1 MSESRKKNKVLG
13 NSMMYTVSAMLTKA
27 VSFIMMPIYTN
38 YISPDQYGIVRVIN
52 NFISVATYIVGLSL
66 YSALM
71 RFTSQYKNDT
81 EKQRKLYGSILTFVS
96 FMGLIS
102 IALCFLLRDVL
113 EKLIFEGIPFFPYV
127 LVGLIALFFRCQAN
141 IHTHLLQ
148 GRQEGKRLLIV
159 HAVGCV
165 LTVVINLALL
175 FGLKLEGLSVI
186 ISMLIVDMM
195 YMIVM
200 LIELKHDNL
209 LEIGIDMPILREVL
223 RYSVPLVPHQISTSI
238 ATLVSTV
245 ILKDRHSLSTV
256 GLYNIASS
264 FSVAIDEVQ
273 SSVNRAFMP
282 WFFETMD
289 SDSDAKKT
297 IGKFTSGMLRLYS
310 VMYLGVGLFAQEFV
324 LLFTEKSYALSWT
337 PVPILVAA
345 YSVKS
350 IYYLYTDVLLYYKD
364 PSKKLF
370 IATVT
375 GSLLD
380 ILLSAW
386 LAGSMGMYGIA
397 LAFLIAKIV
406 VQAIVY
412 LIARPYAPNV
422 GFNHWEMSK
431 IVGTSLVF
439 MAVGLIFSYTRLQE
453 TLSLLNFLYKLLIFA
468 LYLFLL
474 YRSNPVA
481 AKNIF
486 HMIKKKFVKAKG

>member
-1 MSESRKKNKVLG
+1 MSNSHKKNKVLA
-13 NSMMYTVSAMLTKA
+13 NSMMYTASSVLSKA

-38 YISPDQYGIVRVIN
+38 YITPDQYGIFRVIN

-66 YSALM
+66 YSALV
-71 RFTSQYKNDT
+71 RFTSQYKGEP
-81 EKQRKLYGSILTFVS
+81 EKQRKLYGSIITFVS
-96 FMGLIS
+96 IMGI
-102 IALCFLLRDVL
+102 IAIAACFLLRDVL

-148 GRQEGKRLLIV
+148 GRQEGKHLLIV
-159 HAVGCV
+159 HAAGCV
-165 LTVVINLALL
+165 LTVVINLVLL
-175 FGLKLEGLSVI
+175 FGFKLEGLSI
-186 ISMLIVDMM
+186 ILSLLLVDMM

-200 LIELKHDNL
+200 IVELKRSNL
-209 LEIGIDMPILREVL
+209 IEIGIDMPILREAL
-223 RYSVPLVPHQISTSI
+223 RYSVPLVPHQLSTNI

-245 ILKDRHSLSTV
+245 ILKDKHSLSTV
-256 GLYNIASS
+256 GLYNIATS
-264 FSVAIDEVQ
+264 FSIAIDEVQ
-273 SSVNRAFMP
+273 SVVNRAFMP

-289 SDSDAKKT
+289 SDVDAKKT
-297 IGKFTSGMLRLYS
+297 FGSFTSGMLRFYS
-310 VMYLGVGLFAQEFV
+310 IIYLGVGLFAQEFV
-324 LLFTEKSYALSWT
+324 LIFTAHSYALAWT

-350 IYYLYTDVLLYYKD
+350 MYYFYTDVLLYYKD

-386 LAGSMGMYGIA
+386 LADSLGMYGIA
-397 LAFLIAKIV
+397 IAFLVAKIV

-412 LIARPYAPNV
+412 IIAKPYAANV
-422 GFNHWEMSK
+422 GFKYWEMVK
-431 IVGTSLVF
+431 IVGTSLLF
-439 MAVGLIFSYTRLQE
+439 MVVGLIFSYARLQQE
-453 TLSLLNFLYKLLIFA
+453 LNLLNFLYKLLIFA

-474 YRSNPVA
+474 YRSNPKA
-481 AKNIF
+481 AKNIL
-486 HMIKKKFVKAKG
+486 HMIKKKLVKAKE